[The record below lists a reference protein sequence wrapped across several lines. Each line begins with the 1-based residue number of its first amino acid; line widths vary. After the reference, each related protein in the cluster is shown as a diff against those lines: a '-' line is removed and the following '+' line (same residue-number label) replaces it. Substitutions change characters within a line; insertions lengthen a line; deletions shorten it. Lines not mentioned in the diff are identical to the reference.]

1 MCPLSNACY
10 GVDRN
15 FKKGASK
22 MVKIAKD
29 KVWTYQYGEYK
40 IELKPTTGNFELCVN
55 GEVLA
60 TTKDGKIKFQFSSDT
75 FLMAKLPNG
84 EDVLAVKREKI
95 IRETD
100 VLLFVGQQ
108 LTPQSSEWV

>member
-1 MCPLSNACY
+1 M
-10 GVDRN
+10 D
-15 FKKGASK
+15 
-22 MVKIAKD
+22 KIVNVVHG